1 MQREDIRSDC
11 VIVGAGLVGT
21 ILSIALSAQGLSVT
35 LIEREK
41 TESQAQKDAR
51 SLVCLLY
58 TSPSPRDS

>member
-41 TESQAQKDAR
+41 TESQAQ
-51 SLVCLLY
+51 
-58 TSPSPRDS
+58 